1 MRENESPQGRLGR
14 RKGEARPF
22 SFSIVPCALAIF
34 QLLLLLLGCT
44 AGASAEEKVVAVETY
59 LSFFVPEEN
68 LQIMPHLDL
77 KHKIVFQS
85 IQPSIPEKLAFLC
98 FHRDVLRQSIVQ
110 MQ

>member
-1 MRENESPQGRLGR
+1 
-14 RKGEARPF
+14 
-22 SFSIVPCALAIF
+22 
-34 QLLLLLLGCT
+34 
-44 AGASAEEKVVAVETY
+44 
-59 LSFFVPEEN
+59 
-68 LQIMPHLDL
+68 MPHLDL